1 MEIKLAKQSIITPL
15 IGLVVGWT
23 LFMFAIYADLFV
35 QPRYDSRG
43 MYIGEA
49 QVVAVSTYLFLI
61 GIVVFGLL
69 SLRGQQ
75 LALHARELAGLEAS
89 LPRAAHRFTNLTVVI
104 SLVGGAI
111 YAIGNFLDAFT
122 TFGNQDVNLMIR
134 LFDVYVP
141 IVLATILVIY
151 ILLRAFVFR
160 KQNLKG
166 AKKKGLSESEKA
178 LGLGYAIPIL
188 FTAVAIIFGL
198 VVYDITRTDLQV
210 WVWVI
215 IQVIVALG
223 ILLGTRFAAKAKSVK
238 EAAPRVRQTLAAGA
252 ANLNFVLSIVF
263 GAVVSVMSFTFG
275 AGAIESLRVW
285 PEYEEPAK
293 GEEEYYYQMSWTV
306 ADFEW
311 KWFFESMLPAL
322 VLLLIAAV
330 GIYLFITERNQVSA
344 ITPPKKPESQA
355 PSKPAPSKPASSK
368 PASSKP
374 ASSKPAATVK
384 KATSRKKVASKTAA
398 PRKRK

>member
-1 MEIKLAKQSIITPL
+1 MEIKLSKQAILTPL

-23 LFMFAIYADLFV
+23 LFMFAIYSDLFV
-35 QPRYDSRG
+35 QPIYDSQG
-43 MYIGEA
+43 MFISDA
-49 QVVAVSTYLFLI
+49 QLVKVSTYLFLL

-75 LALHARELAGLEAS
+75 LALHARELAGLEAQ

-104 SLVGGAI
+104 SLVGGSI
-111 YAIGNFLDAFT
+111 YAIGNFLNAFSG
-122 TFGNQDVNLMIR
+122 FGSPDGVNLLIR

-160 KQNLKG
+160 KQNVKE
-166 AKKKGLSESEKA
+166 AKKEGLSESEKA

-215 IQVIVALG
+215 IQVIIALG
-223 ILLGTRFAAKAKSVK
+223 ILLGTRFSSKARSAKA
-238 EAAPRVRQTLAAGA
+238 APPRTRQTLAAGA

-263 GAVVSVMSFTFG
+263 GATVSIMSFTFG
-275 AGAIESLRVW
+275 ASAIESLRVW
-285 PEYEEPAK
+285 PEYKEP
-293 GEEEYYYQMSWTV
+293 ENIDDEYFYDPTWTIS
-306 ADFEW
+306 AFEW
-311 KWFFESMLPAL
+311 RWFFESMLPAI
-322 VLLLIAAV
+322 VLLLIAAI
-330 GIYLFITERNQVSA
+330 GIYLFITERNQGGVA
-344 ITPPKKPESQA
+344 ESTNNPASKVAAGQA
-355 PSKPAPSKPASSK
+355 PV
-368 PASSKP
+368 
-374 ASSKPAATVK
+374 TEE
-384 KATSRKKVASKTAA
+384 TASKEKVNTEDAVS
-398 PRKRK
+398 RKRK